1 MTEKSE
7 LISGRKQVKF
17 ELISVAKL
25 FMAAC
30 FIGALAILLG
40 VSFNSLILSIGLP
53 ILTMVSYIFVTL
65 KWQNDLPISVIG
77 DSFYYLGFI
86 FTLVALVASLVS
98 LSANESVDM
107 NSVVGSFGAA
117 LITTIIGLIARL
129 VVTSFSVQVKERR
142 ERLENEIERS
152 LASFSEHLESLTT
165 GVVGSISKVHVE
177 SEEALKNT
185 LSRYELVH
193 NESLDK
199 YKLSMESGREIVME
213 SMTNLASRIDG
224 IEVSP
229 DILSKPL
236 TSALSEITKTL
247 SEHHQSYAEVN
258 ASMSKSNTALSG
270 QFDKTTNV
278 INEHVDRL
286 ESALSTSIEKQTS
299 LYQERLSEIGDGILK
314 SLGDITDIK
323 LEAEDGVRSKLAGLE
338 KEIDLLAKGIRRI
351 AEPIETSSITIGKS
365 TSQIAEGLNR
375 FNEASGRIDTFMNSV
390 KLTTATVAG
399 FQTDLE
405 RLVLTTSELS
415 THFKGVTDVSVSAGE
430 KITAAAVATENS
442 STQVAKDITEVYKQ
456 LALQIKTLK
465 ETT

>member
-30 FIGALAILLG
+30 FVGAFAIILG

-53 ILTMVSYIFVTL
+53 ILTMVSYIFATL
-65 KWQNDLPISVIG
+65 KWQNDLPISVVG

-177 SEEALKNT
+177 SEEALRNT
-185 LSRYELVH
+185 LSQYESVH

-213 SMTNLASRIDG
+213 SMTKLASRIDG

-236 TSALSEITKTL
+236 TSALAEITKTL

-258 ASMSKSNTALSG
+258 ASMSKSNRALSG

-399 FQTDLE
+399 LQTDLE
-405 RLVLTTSELS
+405 RLVLTTNELS
-415 THFKGVTDVSVSAGE
+415 TRFKGVTDVSVSAGE
-430 KITAAAVATENS
+430 KMTAAAVATENS

-465 ETT
+465 EMT